1 MSNKIF
7 ELLATFFYIGYVPFA
22 PGTFASLAG
31 LFLAGI
37 LMRHPFIF
45 LAVLSIITVLGF
57 LSCDKIEKIKGIKD
71 PGCAVIDE
79 VSGMLI
85 AVFLLPVN
93 FKVYLIAFFLFRAF
107 DMFKIYPINKLESL
121 PGGKGIMMDDIVSGL
136 YTNMIMQIVLSF
148 LLK

>member
-1 MSNKIF
+1 M
-7 ELLATFFYIGYVPFA
+7 
-22 PGTFASLAG
+22 
-31 LFLAGI
+31 
-37 LMRHPFIF
+37 
-45 LAVLSIITVLGF
+45 
-57 LSCDKIEKIKGIKD
+57 
-71 PGCAVIDE
+71 IDE

-85 AVFLLPVN
+85 AVFLLPVD

-136 YTNMIMQIVLSF
+136 YTNIIMQIVLSF